1 MQGGRDPFSG
11 FGDPFGGFGGFG
23 GFGRQRS
30 LISEVFGGRD
40 PFDDPF
46 FRNPFGGAFESSFF
60 GSNGGPFMNPLA
72 SGFLEHQ
79 PRFPEHQPRFSEHQ
93 PPQPNMSRGPVIEE
107 LNSDDE
113 NDEKESGTI
122 NKENPRKHGRS
133 SKEPIVVDPDDE
145 ANGELCVMETDSI
158 TFDYLWIIDYLC
170 LISSVLLST
179 SCREKE

>member
-1 MQGGRDPFSG
+1 MQGGRDPFFG

-23 GFGRQRS
+23 GFGRQRN

-46 FRNPFGGAFESSFF
+46 FRSPFGGAFESSFF

-72 SGFLEHQ
+72 SGFLENQPQFPEHQ
-79 PRFPEHQPRFSEHQ
+79 PRFAEHQPRFSEHQ
-93 PPQPNMSRGPVIEE
+93 PPQPNLSRGPVIEE

-113 NDEKESGTI
+113 NDEGGTI

-145 ANGELCVMETDSI
+145 ATGELCVMETDSI
-158 TFDYLWIIDYLC
+158 AFITTFWLWIVC
-170 LISSVLLST
+170 A
-179 SCREKE
+179 